1 MIWVKRIVCGVVAL
15 SLILFG
21 GYLTSSDTQII
32 QAIGFC
38 LFVGGLALMYIA
50 IMQRFPNYNFWVT
63 LVAIGFGL
71 ALFMPKQFVD
81 EKNTETPETKSVEVK
96 KKELLE
102 KKEEEKNKMKSWLEK
117 YPKITGSINVIH
129 ANVFYISGRYVRLY
143 GVDAPDNDQICSNAR
158 GSSYN
163 CGQEAVSW
171 VRGWIDNNPIDCY
184 LLQVNPN
191 GQDVAT
197 CVWGEYD
204 IGAGLVGAG
213 WAIANTNETKIYAPY
228 EAMAQGNASGL
239 WEGTFYS
246 PQDWRDIKSERNN
259 FKIKRRSKGGWFNF
273 NSLF

>member
-21 GYLTSSDTQII
+21 GYLTSSDTQVV
-32 QAIGFC
+32 QALGFC
-38 LFVGGLALMYIA
+38 LFIIGITLMYIA

-63 LVAIGFGL
+63 LVAIGLAL
-71 ALFMPKQFVD
+71 ALFIPKEF
-81 EKNTETPETKSVEVK
+81 N
-96 KKELLE
+96 KKESGIE
-102 KKEEEKNKMKSWLEK
+102 ENSKTQSVKEDRKKEEKNKSKNWLEK
-117 YPKITGSINVIH
+117 YPKITGSVDVIH
-129 ANVFYISGRYVRLY
+129 ANVFYINGRYVRLY
-143 GVDAPDNDQICSNAR
+143 GIDAPDNDQICSDER

-171 VRGWIDNNPIDCY
+171 VRSWIDNNPIDCY
-184 LLQVNPN
+184 LLQINPN
-191 GQDVAT
+191 DIDVAT
-197 CVWGEYD
+197 CIWGEYD

-228 EAMAQGNASGL
+228 EAKAQGNSYGL
-239 WEGTFYS
+239 WAGTFYS

-259 FKIKRRSKGGWFNF
+259 FKIKRRSRGGLFNF